1 MLACPW
7 SVGAGVWMP
16 RNHTQRSLLAVHMHN
31 VKIGGHTGSM
41 QKRLKRQVHRS
52 YGGNKIYTPFL
63 TRSTSRHLIAQGFG
77 ISARAPHAHKRH
89 ATRLMLNSSA
99 EGAGRSEPAKEMDI
113 FASNSNPEGAV
124 TSPPSSISI
133 KREPDEQTAVT
144 KRVRFVPVAPL
155 DEGDVTHLCGI
166 NGCRSP
172 LEPHPTPHAP
182 RPTPHGRPHR
192 TANGPP
198 PAAHPSPTV
207 RRAHTATLH
216 TRPRLNLSPSRH
228 PRPALPRAR
237 LRCPLSWNHAGICS
251 VQTFPGRTR
260 RVRDEAKPPVE
271 LPS

>member
-1 MLACPW
+1 
-7 SVGAGVWMP
+7 
-16 RNHTQRSLLAVHMHN
+16 
-31 VKIGGHTGSM
+31 
-41 QKRLKRQVHRS
+41 
-52 YGGNKIYTPFL
+52 
-63 TRSTSRHLIAQGFG
+63 
-77 ISARAPHAHKRH
+77 
-89 ATRLMLNSSA
+89 
-99 EGAGRSEPAKEMDI
+99 MDI

-166 NGCRSP
+166 NGCRPP

-271 LPS
+271 HCRRECNSSLPGLLRRGLPRLLAAPHTRGEPPSHGPPPPPRANGGLRCDRAEVIGSAAFIAR